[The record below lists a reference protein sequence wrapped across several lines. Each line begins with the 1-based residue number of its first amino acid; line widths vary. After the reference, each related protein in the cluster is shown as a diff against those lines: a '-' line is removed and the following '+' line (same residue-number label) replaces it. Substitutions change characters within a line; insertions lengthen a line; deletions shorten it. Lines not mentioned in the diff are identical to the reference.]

1 MTVLNCREGHAVASW
16 VRKTDSNKT
25 YVNFVA
31 KPKMEKWVEDD
42 NMVVFD
48 PKTASIEAAD
58 LKDMVG
64 LSQYILTEML
74 KKDPTL
80 INSQEYFKLRTDLLN
95 PAVTKQEL
103 REQLAKLYK
112 LKLTSPVRGTTE

>member
-1 MTVLNCREGHAVASW
+1 
-16 VRKTDSNKT
+16 
-25 YVNFVA
+25 
-31 KPKMEKWVEDD
+31 MEKWVEDD

-80 INSQEYFKLRTDLLN
+80 INSQEYFKLRNDLLN